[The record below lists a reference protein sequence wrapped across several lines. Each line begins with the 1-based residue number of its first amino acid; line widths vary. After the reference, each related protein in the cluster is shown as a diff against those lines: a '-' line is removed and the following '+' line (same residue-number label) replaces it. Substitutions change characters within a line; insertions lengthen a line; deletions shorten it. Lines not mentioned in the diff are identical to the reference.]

1 MLYFTDE
8 EVIPVVAFPETADIE
23 TSSDD
28 YATRFAGDIGKWFL
42 KLQEDATLKMLK
54 PYPGATILDVGGGH
68 GQTTEALVKAGYKV
82 TVLGSDES
90 CRSRIQSFVDMGQ
103 VDFKVGNVID
113 LPYEARSFDVVLS
126 YRLVP
131 HVERWEELLT
141 DFTRVADKAVIV
153 DFPESLSFNAITPLL
168 FGFKKKLEGNTREYT
183 LFRRSQLMDV
193 YEHNGF
199 QYSARIPEFF
209 LPMVLHRKLKN
220 VRISSFMESISRLI
234 GLTRLFG
241 SPVILKVTRKD
252 G

>member
-1 MLYFTDE
+1 M
-8 EVIPVVAFPETADIE
+8 VAFPETADIE

-28 YATRFAGDIGKWFL
+28 YATRFAGEVGAWFL

-54 PYPGATILDVGGGH
+54 PYPGATVLDVGGGH
-68 GQTTEALVKAGYKV
+68 GQTTTALVNAGYKV

-90 CRSRIQSFVDMGQ
+90 CANRIRPFVEAGQ
-103 VDFKVGNVID
+103 VAFKVGNVID

-131 HVERWEELLT
+131 HVERWQELLT
-141 DFTRVADKAVIV
+141 DFARVADKAVVV
-153 DFPESLSFNAITPLL
+153 DYPESLSFNAITPLL

-183 LFRRSQLMDV
+183 LFRRKQLM
-193 YEHNGF
+193 EIFEQNGF
-199 QYSARIPEFF
+199 QYTARVPEFF

-220 VRISSFMESISRLI
+220 VRISSLMEGVSRQL

-252 G
+252 A